1 MIEKVH
7 EVNDAASNMAAITEE
22 QSASAEEI
30 EATAVSIR
38 GTGGDCLRE
47 QCRCAERLE
56 GDGKHGRDAE
66 GTYFQV
72 YDLELAEEVLSY
84 YSVDRDSD

>member
-30 EATAVSIR
+30 FSENSADVQKDSKEMENTAETLKEHISRFTI
-38 GTGGDCLRE
+38 
-47 QCRCAERLE
+47 
-56 GDGKHGRDAE
+56 
-66 GTYFQV
+66 
-72 YDLELAEEVLSY
+72 
-84 YSVDRDSD
+84 

>member
-1 MIEKVH
+1 LYKKILEMQFRRK
-7 EVNDAASNMAAITEE
+7 
-22 QSASAEEI
+22 
-30 EATAVSIR
+30 AVRR
-38 GTGGDCLRE
+38 GK
-47 QCRCAERLE
+47 A
-56 GDGKHGRDAE
+56 GKHGWDVE